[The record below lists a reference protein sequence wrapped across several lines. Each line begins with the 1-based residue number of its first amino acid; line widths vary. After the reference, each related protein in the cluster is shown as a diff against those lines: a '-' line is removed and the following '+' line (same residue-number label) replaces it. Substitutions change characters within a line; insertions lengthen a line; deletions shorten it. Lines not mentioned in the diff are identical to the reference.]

1 MAVGVPMK
9 WLAIAFAFVMF
20 HRLDGH
26 AVWVNVS
33 QVNTV
38 QGAGGLG
45 YPTGTL
51 VSVGPD
57 RMTVRENVSQ
67 VIRALRGST
76 GAPEE
81 SK

>member
-26 AVWVNVS
+26 AVWVNTN

-38 QGAGGLG
+38 QGAGQLG
-45 YPTGTL
+45 FPTGTAIAAG
-51 VSVGPD
+51 SEH
-57 RMTVRENVSQ
+57 MTVKENVDE
-67 VIRALRGST
+67 VIRALRQE
-76 GAPEE
+76 P
-81 SK
+81 K